1 MHKMTIVCPCGT
13 KLRVSMEHYLKMR
26 CPKCQL
32 MLKTEIERQAAR
44 NSTAILEITALI
56 LHERMTARR
65 WTHNDE
71 KISRL
76 LTKHELVSHGLEYP
90 PKQAEAEVPFDFAQE
105 PPPPPVYTIPT
116 VPPPIA
122 SAPAP
127 APEPK
132 VKKVTVKLKKGR
144 R

>member
-1 MHKMTIVCPCGT
+1 
-13 KLRVSMEHYLKMR
+13 MEHYLKMR

-32 MLKTEIERQAAR
+32 MLKDEIERQAAR
-44 NSTAILEITALI
+44 NSTAILEIGAFM

-76 LTKHELVSHGLEYP
+76 LTKHELLSHGLEYP
-90 PKQAEAEVPFDFAQE
+90 PKQAEKEVPFDFAQE
-105 PPPPPVYTIPT
+105 PPPPPVFTIPV
-116 VPPPIA
+116 VPPP
-122 SAPAP
+122 PEPTP